1 MGRNYEIDM
10 SRLEAMF
17 QRLSPQNIQSFEGL
31 AIEEA
36 LTELQKDTISILVS
50 KLPNATKT
58 GTTPNGV
65 KTDAMTKGVKKTV
78 DRHYATGTV
87 HIMGDYRLKWFELGT
102 NPRYTT
108 GARNKFRSGD
118 IKKTVSAGQYRGQ
131 IQPIHFFKEARENA
145 NIIEAYRQSLLMSI
159 ENAFNGQ

>member
-1 MGRNYEIDM
+1 MARNYEMDDARI
-10 SRLEAMF
+10 EAMF
-17 QRLSPQNIQSFEGL
+17 QRLSPQNIQTFEGL

-36 LTELQKDTISILVS
+36 LTELQRDTISILVS

-102 NPRYTT
+102 VPRYTT
-108 GARNKFRSGD
+108 GQRSKNRSGD

-131 IQPIHFFKEARENA
+131 IQPMFFFKEARENA
-145 NIIEAYRQSLLMSI
+145 NVIDTYSQSLLMSI